1 MYKIIKSKRKTLCL
15 SIKYD
20 GEVIVRVPLHTSQIV
35 IDEFVLKHKDWLNSK
50 LDKINQV
57 KSEHCIPKY
66 FYLGNA
72 YSLQYQKDFNDVHI
86 DNGHFYTGFDREQL
100 INWQKQQVRKIVKN
114 FLDEYTL
121 KFDLRYQQI
130 KINSAKSRWGS
141 CSINGNISF
150 SYRVLM
156 LPTNVIKYIVA
167 HELSHL
173 VHHNHSV
180 EFWQHVAILYPD
192 YKHAHDWLQKHKY
205 QLSLAIN

>member
-20 GEVIVRVPLHTSQIV
+20 GEIIVRAPLHTSQIV
-35 IDEFVLKHKDWLNSK
+35 IDEFMLKHRKWLNSK
-50 LDKINQV
+50 LEKINQE
-57 KSEHCIPKY
+57 KSEYSTPKY
-66 FYLGNA
+66 FYLGKG

-86 DNGHFYTGFDREQL
+86 DSDYFYTGFDHGQ
-100 INWQKQQVRKIVKN
+100 IVNWQKQQVANIVQE
-114 FLDEYTL
+114 FLDEYTTKFAL
-121 KFDLRYQQI
+121 KYKQI

-150 SYRVLM
+150 SYRILM
-156 LPTNVIKYIVA
+156 LPLSVIKYIVA

-180 EFWQHVAILYPD
+180 KFWQHVAILYPD
-192 YKHAHDWLQKHKY
+192 YKQAHDWLKQHKY
-205 QLSLAIN
+205 PLSIAIN